1 MNTKDRILDAAE
13 RLFARDGIEA
23 TSLRA
28 ITTEAGVNLAA
39 VNYHFQSKDALVWSV
54 VARRMGPLNERRLAL
69 LDAYEAAAGD
79 GPLPLE
85 QVLDAFL
92 RPVVEISRSHAREF
106 APMMGRMYTEPGEF
120 MERVYKE
127 HLRPVATRFIQAYQ
141 RALPGLPLVELLWRL
156 HFSVGVMAHTLG
168 AATLIRVMSDGQCDP
183 TDTEGVLRRMS
194 AFMQAGLAA
203 PVHAEVEHAA
213 H

>member
-1 MNTKDRILDAAE
+1 MTTKDRILDTAE
-13 RLFARDGIEA
+13 RLFAREGIEA
-23 TSLRA
+23 TSLRT

-69 LDAYEAAAGD
+69 LDAYESAAGD

-106 APMMGRMYTEPGEF
+106 APLMGRMYTEPGEF
-120 MERVYKE
+120 MERVYQD
-127 HLRPVATRFIQAYQ
+127 HLRPVAARFIQAYQ

-168 AATLIRVMSDGQCDP
+168 AASLLQIMSDGQCDP
-183 TDTEGVLRRMS
+183 TDTEGMLRRMS
-194 AFMQAGLAA
+194 AFMQAGLSA
-203 PVHAEVEHAA
+203 PVPAEVEHAA

>member
-1 MNTKDRILDAAE
+1 MTTKDKILDAAE
-13 RLFARDGIEA
+13 RLFGRDGIEA
-23 TSLRA
+23 TSLRT
-28 ITTEAGVNLAA
+28 ITAEAGVNLAA

-69 LDAYEAAAGD
+69 LDAYESVAGD
-79 GPLPLE
+79 GPLPLD

-106 APMMGRMYTEPGEF
+106 APLMGRMYTEPGEF
-120 MERVYKE
+120 MERVYKD

-141 RALPGLPLVELLWRL
+141 RALPGMPLVELLWRL

-168 AATLIRVMSDGQCDP
+168 AAHLLRVMSDGQCDP
-183 TDTEGVLRRMS
+183 TDTEGMLRRMG
-194 AFMQAGLAA
+194 AFMHAGLST
-203 PVHAEVEHAA
+203 PVPAEVEHAA